1 MLNYIKN
8 LFGNKKETMNQV
20 QMQDMQE
27 TSTTTVPTSDTYK
40 KSTRL
45 SEEDLEQ
52 CLSQQTK
59 SFQCGSA
66 ILVANG
72 KENELFLIHYFS
84 NTFFIVKVAY
94 ENNKLNVIYDYRRK
108 SFLLE
113 EFQYRIRKDGV
124 TAMLKLMNSQVEFTV
139 KPKVNYRGECEIIRN
154 QSAMYDEFLG
164 YLNTYRKNINVE
176 AMNRRREKGY
186 LELISAV
193 CKISIP
199 DRQVIFGL
207 LDENKKNEAIKQ
219 IQEKTGL
226 GLADCV
232 KIAESPYMY
241 L

>member
-8 LFGNKKETMNQV
+8 LFGNKKEAMNQV
-20 QMQDMQE
+20 QMQDIQE
-27 TSTTTVPTSDTYK
+27 TSTTTVPASDTYK

-52 CLSQQTK
+52 CLSQQTT

-66 ILVANG
+66 ILVAIG
-72 KENELFLIHYFS
+72 KEDELFLIHYFS
-84 NTFFIVKVAY
+84 NTFYIVKVAY
-94 ENNKLNVIYDYRRK
+94 ENSKLNVIYDYRRK

-113 EFQYRIRKDGV
+113 EFQYRIMEDGV
-124 TAMLKLMNSQVEFTV
+124 TAILKLTNSEVEFTV
-139 KPKVNYRGECEIIRN
+139 KAQVNYQGECEIVRN
-154 QSAMYDEFLG
+154 QVAMYEEFLAN
-164 YLNTYRKNINVE
+164 LDTYRKNINGA
-176 AMNRRREKGY
+176 AMERRKEKGY

-193 CKISIP
+193 CKISIA
-199 DRQVIFGL
+199 DRKVIFGL
-207 LDENKKNEAIKQ
+207 LDENRKNEAIKQ
-219 IQEKTGL
+219 IQQKTGL